1 MDSYNNKLEEN
12 QKALDVLAAQG
23 KLEELKKLKAQQDE
37 EMKIEAAVIE
47 KLKSQTQSIE
57 LQILGQMK
65 LELEKEKEK
74 VIKEIENENKIIQE
88 QKLIVEN
95 KKLEDIK
102 IAEKSYIQAVDD
114 INRIRNEEMQ
124 IKKAS
129 ENRKLALENYRL
141 QLEREAKEKADEI
154 TRKRDADLE
163 FALKYAQQEAEE
175 YSLQQSKKRQQLID
189 KAILEEQTV
198 LKQRMALEAKVRE
211 AEEIAE
217 KARQYEAIALLEKE
231 KLDEEIMREKIQ
243 KEQDDL
249 QNERLKIQQEI
260 DSRNEIIKAEEDALD
275 RQYNIQQQRIQ
286 QESVD
291 LQNKI
296 KEATNNLCLTGRK
309 PPCGPG
315 YYGEII
321 RDKVKDGSNQEII
334 LKTACCFIDPNR
346 FDPTA
351 VDKALFITK
360 ELVKGIA
367 AGLGLDFAIWV
378 GGKVIQK
385 TIQKLAFKTL
395 NEVMEKIGRE
405 IGEKAITKTI
415 KLSINMAKTL
425 AKIVYRDWE
434 TDRKS
439 TRLNSSHRL

>member
-211 AEEIAE
+211 GKKSGFLI
-217 KARQYEAIALLEKE
+217 L
-231 KLDEEIMREKIQ
+231 MP
-243 KEQDDL
+243 
-249 QNERLKIQQEI
+249 
-260 DSRNEIIKAEEDALD
+260 DALNCKM
-275 RQYNIQQQRIQ
+275 Y
-286 QESVD
+286 
-291 LQNKI
+291 
-296 KEATNNLCLTGRK
+296 
-309 PPCGPG
+309 
-315 YYGEII
+315 
-321 RDKVKDGSNQEII
+321 
-334 LKTACCFIDPNR
+334 
-346 FDPTA
+346 
-351 VDKALFITK
+351 LFI
-360 ELVKGIA
+360 LR
-367 AGLGLDFAIWV
+367 L
-378 GGKVIQK
+378 
-385 TIQKLAFKTL
+385 
-395 NEVMEKIGRE
+395 
-405 IGEKAITKTI
+405 
-415 KLSINMAKTL
+415 LSPTFHSNFCQL
-425 AKIVYRDWE
+425 
-434 TDRKS
+434 
-439 TRLNSSHRL
+439 